1 MAGAAAALRAA
12 PAAAARAPAAARRA
26 AAVAASAAASAA
38 SAAAGALGRG
48 ARMTEVAQAAWG
60 RALGEGGAFAVDMT
74 AGGGK
79 DTLFLARAVGAR
91 GHVLGCDV
99 QAVALSRTRVLL
111 AAHAGEGLGA
121 VRLREGCHS
130 TLTLQEATER
140 VGWGAA
146 APPRARPSLVCFN
159 LGYLPGG
166 DRAVK
171 TAPETTVPAVRG
183 ALDMLGRGGLLSVL
197 VYVGHQG
204 GPQEREAVEAT
215 LSGLSPRNWSCSE
228 VRMVNRQGCPV
239 LYLAERM
246 SEPDPE
252 PGLG

>member
-1 MAGAAAALRAA
+1 
-12 PAAAARAPAAARRA
+12 
-26 AAVAASAAASAA
+26 
-38 SAAAGALGRG
+38 
-48 ARMTEVAQAAWG
+48 
-60 RALGEGGAFAVDMT
+60 MT

-99 QAVALSRTRVLL
+99 QADALSRTRVLL

-130 TLTLQEATER
+130 TLTLQEAMER

-215 LSGLSPRNWSCSE
+215 LSGLSPRDWSCSE

-252 PGLG
+252 PGLGPA

>member
-1 MAGAAAALRAA
+1 MSEFLRGFAERFAALDKDSLDQLNELYSDDVRFQD
-12 PAAAARAPAAARRA
+12 P
-26 AAVAASAAASAA
+26 
-38 SAAAGALGRG
+38 LH
-48 ARMTEVAQAAWG
+48 EVQ
-60 RALGEGGAFAVDMT
+60 
-74 AGGGK
+74 
-79 DTLFLARAVGAR
+79 
-91 GHVLGCDV
+91 
-99 QAVALSRTRVLL
+99 
-111 AAHAGEGLGA
+111 GLGA
-121 VRLREGCHS
+121 VRLWEGCHS
-130 TLTLQEATER
+130 TLTLQEAMER

-215 LSGLSPRNWSCSE
+215 LSGLSPRDWSCSE